1 MTTIDVLPS
10 ALVSA
15 AAAVR
20 CFSAE
25 LDPVTVRSDL
35 LTEAVAT
42 FSSRWT
48 TALGELASDADTTA
62 GALRDAATGYADLDA
77 LLVPRVLR

>member
-1 MTTIDVLPS
+1 MTTIDVLPP

-25 LDPVTVRSDL
+25 LHPVALRAGVMSEAITDFSVRW
-35 LTEAVAT
+35 
-42 FSSRWT
+42 SRALD
-48 TALGELASDADTTA
+48 ALGTDADA
-62 GALRDAATGYADLDA
+62 AAWALRDAAIGYAEVDA
-77 LLVPRVLR
+77 ALVPRTSR

>member
-10 ALVSA
+10 ALASA

-25 LDPVTVRSDL
+25 LDPVTRRSDL
-35 LTEAVAT
+35 LTEAVAA
-42 FSSRWT
+42 FCSRWT
-48 TALGELASDADTTA
+48 TALGALAADADTTA
-62 GALRDAATGYADLDA
+62 EALRDAATGYAEVDA

>member
-1 MTTIDVLPS
+1 MTTLDVLPS

-25 LDPVTVRSDL
+25 LDPVTLRSDL
-35 LTEAVAT
+35 LTEAVAA

-48 TALGELASDADTTA
+48 TALGALATDADTTA
-62 GALRDAATGYADLDA
+62 GALRDAANGYAELDA

>member
-25 LDPVTVRSDL
+25 LPPVTLRSEL
-35 LTEAVAT
+35 LAEAVAS
-42 FSSRWT
+42 FSWRWSQALGALAADADIT
-48 TALGELASDADTTA
+48 ATAL
-62 GALRDAATGYADLDA
+62 RQAAVGYAELDA